1 MELSGALDPD
11 IFDTQFRSLT
21 ELDRG
26 VVLRAPEA
34 ARAARAMI
42 EFSDAVVPMDA
53 ETLDDDEED
62 AVWMFMEAQPGA
74 RP

>member
-1 MELSGALDPD
+1 VELSGALDPD

-34 ARAARAMI
+34 ARAMI

-62 AVWMFMEAQPGA
+62 AVWMFLEAQPGA